1 MSMIDVWLRSGAL
14 AIILIPFVLLYLI
27 AAGIVW
33 LTHLSPARPFFASCI
48 GIAGPFFAS
57 VAVLFG
63 LFSAFLANDV
73 QHRNAEVKAAIFR
86 EADGL
91 RTILRLDEA
100 LGAAGSPV
108 TVAAVDYVQSVL
120 TKEWPAM
127 RERVSAAEDL
137 GALRNLTLA
146 VLAPELTAALPTSVH
161 QAMLQ
166 GLVEVRQ
173 ARLERLALTA
183 GGIEPM
189 NWLAMLILG
198 VLTQI
203 AVAVVQLEHL
213 RPQALALFVFT
224 TAFAATVVLIG
235 FGEQPISGAEIDAA
249 PLRAAVASATQ
260 TPG

>member
-1 MSMIDVWLRSGAL
+1 MFDLWLRSGTL
-14 AIILIPFVLLYLI
+14 VIIIIPFALLYLI
-27 AAGIVW
+27 AVGIVW

-73 QHRNAEVKAAIFR
+73 QHRNAELRAAIFR
-86 EADGL
+86 EADGV

-108 TVAAVDYVQSVL
+108 TAAAVDYVQSVL

-127 RERVSAAEDL
+127 RERGSAAEDL

-146 VLAPELTAALPTSVH
+146 VLAPGLTAALPNSVH
-161 QAMLQ
+161 QAMLE

-173 ARLERLALTA
+173 ARLERLTLTA
-183 GGIEPM
+183 AVSDPL
-189 NWLAMLILG
+189 NWLAMLVLG

-203 AVAVVQLEHL
+203 AVAVVQLERL

-224 TAFAATVVLIG
+224 TAFAATMVLVG
-235 FGEQPISGAEIDAA
+235 LTEQPLSGTEIDAA
-249 PLRAAVASATQ
+249 PLRAALASAT
-260 TPG
+260 P

>member
-14 AIILIPFVLLYLI
+14 GIILIPFVFLYLI

-48 GIAGPFFAS
+48 GITGPFFAS

-63 LFSAFLANDV
+63 LFAAFLANDV
-73 QHRNAEVKAAIFR
+73 QHRNAEVNAAIFR
-86 EADGL
+86 EADGV

-100 LGAAGSPV
+100 LSAAGSPV
-108 TVAAVDYVQSVL
+108 TVAAVGYVQSVL

-137 GALRNLTLA
+137 GAVRNLILA
-146 VLAPELTAALPTSVH
+146 VLAPELTAAVPTSVH

-166 GLVEVRQ
+166 GLAEVRQ
-173 ARLERLALTA
+173 ARLERLTLTA

-203 AVAVVQLEHL
+203 AVAVVQLERL

-224 TAFAATVVLIG
+224 TAFAATVALMG
-235 FGEQPISGAEIDAA
+235 FGEQPISETDAA
-249 PLRAAVASATQ
+249 PLRAAVASAT
-260 TPG
+260 P

>member
-1 MSMIDVWLRSGAL
+1 MIDVWLRNGAL
-14 AIILIPFVLLYLI
+14 GIILAPFVLLYLI
-27 AAGIVW
+27 AAAIVW
-33 LTHLSPARPFFASCI
+33 LTHLSPARYFFASCI

-63 LFSAFLANDV
+63 LFAAFLANDV
-73 QHRNAEVKAAIFR
+73 QHRNAAVKAAILR
-86 EADGL
+86 EADGV
-91 RTILRLDEA
+91 RAILRLDEA

-108 TVAAVDYVQSVL
+108 TVAAVGYVQSVL

-127 RERVSAAEDL
+127 QGGVGAAEDL
-137 GALRNLTLA
+137 GAMRALTLA
-146 VLAPELTAALPTSVH
+146 VLAPELTAAMPTSVH

-173 ARLERLALTA
+173 ARLERLILTT

-203 AVAVVQLEHL
+203 AVAEVQLERL
-213 RPQALALFVFT
+213 RPQALALLVFT
-224 TAFAATVVLIG
+224 TAFAATVVVIA
-235 FGEQPISGAEIDAA
+235 FGEQPIADTGAA
-249 PLRAAVASATQ
+249 PLRAAVASAT
-260 TPG
+260 P

>member
-1 MSMIDVWLRSGAL
+1 MSTIEAWLRSGAPAVIL
-14 AIILIPFVLLYLI
+14 APFILLYSI

-33 LTHLSPARPFFASCI
+33 LTHLSPVRPFFASCI

-86 EADGL
+86 EADGI
-91 RTILRLDEA
+91 RTILRLDEP
-100 LGAAGSPV
+100 LGAVGSPV
-108 TVAAVDYVQSVL
+108 TTAVVAYVQSVL

-127 RERVSAAEDL
+127 QNRVGAAEDL
-137 GALRNLTLA
+137 GAVRNLILA
-146 VLAPELTAALPTSVH
+146 VLAPELTAAVPTSVH
-161 QAMLQ
+161 QAILD
-166 GLVEVRQ
+166 GLAEVRQ
-173 ARLERLALTA
+173 ARLERLTLTA
-183 GGIEPM
+183 GGIAPM

-203 AVAVVQLEHL
+203 AVAVVQLDRL

-235 FGEQPISGAEIDAA
+235 FGEQQLSDAGIDAA
-249 PLRAAVASATQ
+249 PLRAAVASAT
-260 TPG
+260 P

>member
-1 MSMIDVWLRSGAL
+1 MSIFDVWLRNGAL
-14 AIILIPFVLLYLI
+14 GIILIPFVLLYLI

-63 LFSAFLANDV
+63 LFAAFLANDV
-73 QHRNAEVKAAIFR
+73 QHRNAELKAAIFR
-86 EADGL
+86 EADGV

-108 TVAAVDYVQSVL
+108 TVAIVGYVQSVL
-120 TKEWPAM
+120 TKEWPEM
-127 RERVSAAEDL
+127 RARVGAAEDL
-137 GALRNLTLA
+137 GALRNVTRA
-146 VLAPELTAALPTSVH
+146 VLAPELIAALPTSVH
-161 QAMLQ
+161 EEMLE

-173 ARLERLALTA
+173 ARLERLTLTA
-183 GGIEPM
+183 GGIEPI

-203 AVAVVQLEHL
+203 AVAVVQLERL

-235 FGEQPISGAEIDAA
+235 FGEQAVFGARIDAA
-249 PLRAAVASATQ
+249 PLRAAVASAM
-260 TPG
+260 P

>member
-1 MSMIDVWLRSGAL
+1 MWMIDEWLRSGAL
-14 AIILIPFVLLYLI
+14 GIILIPIVLLYLI

-63 LFSAFLANDV
+63 LFAAFLANDV
-73 QHRNAEVKAAIFR
+73 QHRNAELKAAIFR
-86 EADGL
+86 EADGV
-91 RTILRLDEA
+91 RTILRFDEA

-108 TVAAVDYVQSVL
+108 TVAAVGYVQSVL
-120 TKEWPAM
+120 SKEWPAM

-137 GALRNLTLA
+137 SALRNLTLA
-146 VLAPELTAALPTSVH
+146 VLAPELTAAVPSSVH
-161 QAMLQ
+161 EAMLD

-173 ARLERLALTA
+173 ARLERLTLTA

-203 AVAVVQLEHL
+203 AVAVVQLERL

-224 TAFAATVVLIG
+224 AAFAATVVLIG
-235 FGEQPISGAEIDAA
+235 LGEQPISSAEIDGA
-249 PLRAAVASATQ
+249 PLLAAVASAT
-260 TPG
+260 P